1 MTTLGDMVQKVQ
13 RRVLSSLREETDELG
28 ATVNASAT
36 SISLASGQTLGSIA
50 PGGLLQIDYELM
62 LVNGTPSATSI
73 PVSRGYLGSTA
84 AAHTAGAV
92 ITVNPRFPAV
102 DIIAAINED
111 LDDLSAPTNGLF
123 QAKEVTLT
131 YNPVIVGYDFTDVNT
146 NTAVSP
152 SALIDLIEVRV
163 HDYGPFQRWPSIP
176 LNRCKVQRQ
185 ADTSVF
191 PSGMAL
197 EFTGMGYPGRPIRVQ
212 YRAPYTTPLVNAT
225 DDVATVTGLH
235 SQAHDIP
242 PLGATLRLMEYRE
255 IPRSFTEAQPQ
266 ARKAQEVPVGASL
279 TAMKGVMQQRMDR
292 IAAERTRL
300 EKMYPGTGR

>member
-1 MTTLGDMVQKVQ
+1 MTTLGDMVTQVK
-13 RRVLSSLREETDELG
+13 RRVLSSMREETDHLG
-28 ATVNASAT
+28 ADINASVT
-36 SISLASGQTLGSIA
+36 TLSLATGESLGSITA
-50 PGGLLQIDYELM
+50 NSIIEMGYELM
-62 LVNGTPSATSI
+62 LVGDSPVASGI
-73 PVSRGYLGSTA
+73 PVTRGYLGSTA
-84 AAHTAGAV
+84 ASHTAGTV

-131 YNPVIVGYDFTDVNT
+131 YNPVIVGYDLTGATDI
-146 NTAVSP
+146 
-152 SALIDLIEVRV
+152 IDLLEVRV
-163 HDYGPFQRWPSIP
+163 HEFGPFQKWPAVP
-176 LNRCKVQRQ
+176 LHKCKVQRQ

-191 PSGMAL
+191 TSGMAL

-212 YRAPYTTPLVNAT
+212 YKAPFTASLAAAT
-225 DDVATVTGLH
+225 DNVLTVTGLH
-235 SQAHDIP
+235 LQAHDIP
-242 PLGATLRLMEYRE
+242 PLGATYRLMQYRE

-300 EKMYPGTGR
+300 ERMYPGTGLC